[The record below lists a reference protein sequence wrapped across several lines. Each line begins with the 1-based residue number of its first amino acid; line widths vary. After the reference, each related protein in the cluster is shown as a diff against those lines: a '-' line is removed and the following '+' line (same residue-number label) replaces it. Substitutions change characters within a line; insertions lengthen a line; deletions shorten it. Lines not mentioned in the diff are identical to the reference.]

1 VVHDRAA
8 PPPRRRIHTSIEP
21 VVSMVFRIQQS
32 FRIAAAV
39 RVKSEILC
47 ECQTGEHGLLVGQA
61 VAA

>member
-1 VVHDRAA
+1 MTQAISPSGAVAFGYDSLGR
-8 PPPRRRIHTSIEP
+8 
-21 VVSMVFRIQQS
+21 VSSKLFTDDQLGVYVES
-32 FRIAAAV
+32 